1 MYPNFSPPGS
11 VASPDAGQND
21 IQHGLTV
28 ETLRKLGS
36 IVVDEQPVSAVLQQI
51 ADLAALSI
59 PSADEASVTMVRGS
73 QLDSVAFSGRLG
85 AALDERQY
93 PSGFGPSLRVVR
105 TGRTVSIDD
114 TSHSQRFPG
123 FAYQAHRNGIT
134 HVLSLRLR
142 GRQELAGVL
151 TIYGS
156 GSTPFD
162 LATRDTA
169 RVFADHAAPI
179 ALNCLIHA
187 LALEETVQLRQALTS
202 RAVIEQAKG
211 IVMRELL
218 CGPDDAFA
226 FLSEASAYTG
236 RKVRD
241 IAQELVRNTREATAG
256 QWQSGTRTGPHTLRL
271 TEATR
276 AL

>member
-1 MYPNFSPPGS
+1 MYPRFSPPGRHHP
-11 VASPDAGQND
+11 ADADQRGS
-21 IQHGLTV
+21 QHGLTV
-28 ETLRKLGS
+28 ETLTKLGS
-36 IVVDEQPVSAVLQQI
+36 IVVDEQPVSAVLQQV
-51 ADLAALSI
+51 ADLAAVSI
-59 PSADEASVTMVRGS
+59 PAADEASVTMVRGS

-85 AALDERQY
+85 VALDERQY
-93 PSGFGPSLRVVR
+93 PPGFGPSLRVVR
-105 TGRTVSIDD
+105 TGRAVSIDD

-134 HVLSLRLR
+134 RVLSLRLR
-142 GRQELAGVL
+142 GRQEFAGVL

-156 GSTPFD
+156 GSTGFD
-162 LATRDTA
+162 LATRNTA
-169 RVFADHAAPI
+169 QAFADHAAPI
-179 ALNCLIHA
+179 TLNCLIHA
-187 LALEETVQLRQALTS
+187 LALAETVQLRQALSS

-241 IAQELVRNTREATAG
+241 IAAELVRSTRQATAG
-256 QWQSGTRTGPHTLRL
+256 GAQVGTLTGHQMFRL
-271 TEATR
+271 TGAD
-276 AL
+276 